1 MVAAVLNQFAVAPQC
16 QLKDEQVAVFRAVVH
31 PEGALPVGEVPAV
44 AILVEVLPVEVI
56 LVVDPWEGHP
66 VEEVVCREGAN
77 QEGEL
82 QVVGGVVAVAAAAQH
97 RVQSGWL
104 AVAVVVAGLPWVL
117 LRPRLRQVAGEVVV
131 VVAAVVVGEPRR

>member
-1 MVAAVLNQFAVAPQC
+1 MVVAVPNQFAVAPQC
-16 QLKDEQVAVFRAVVH
+16 QLKDERVAVFRAVVH
-31 PEGALPVGEVPAV
+31 PEGELPVGEVPAV
-44 AILVEVLPVEVI
+44 AILVGVLPVEVI
-56 LVVDPWEGHP
+56 LEVDPWEEHP

-82 QVVGGVVAVAAAAQH
+82 PVVGGVVVAAAVAQH

-117 LRPRLRQVAGEVVV
+117 LQPMLRQVVGE
-131 VVAAVVVGEPRR
+131 VAAVVVGEPRR

>member
-1 MVAAVLNQFAVAPQC
+1 MVAAVLNRFAVAPQC

-31 PEGALPVGEVPAV
+31 LEGALPVGEVPAV
-44 AILVEVLPVEVI
+44 AILAGVLPVEVI

-82 QVVGGVVAVAAAAQH
+82 PVVGGVVVAAAAVAQR

-117 LRPRLRQVAGEVVV
+117 LQLTLRQVAGEVA

>member
-31 PEGALPVGEVPAV
+31 QEGELPVGEVPVV
-44 AILVEVLPVEVI
+44 AILVGVLPVEVI

-82 QVVGGVVAVAAAAQH
+82 PVVGGVEVAAAVARH
-97 RVQSGWL
+97 WVQSSWL

-117 LRPRLRQVAGEVVV
+117 LQLRLRQVAGEVA
-131 VVAAVVVGEPRR
+131 VAAVVVVGEPRR

>member
-1 MVAAVLNQFAVAPQC
+1 MVEAVLNQFAVAPQC